1 MTERPYQPRPR
12 IRVLHFLEFKL
23 LDLCCQFPNNQ
34 INQQDTGRVL
44 LLSKSVGV
52 LCQANRKPRSTS
64 SKYILIILIG
74 SNPFW
79 HRGLETILHSTSYQD
94 GVEYGWRL
102 ALHGIPSES
111 SLSNVCFGH
120 KQETNCLRRA
130 ESFLYRLA
138 LSTNCY
144 LAVLN
149 VFFSLTCLASYFR
162 FREEA
167 VKKSG
172 NPNVMMK
179 NPSEMEN
186 QVYLKAKTKVCAH
199 SLIVSLCKERF
210 ITCNIA
216 LILWYCFESCWIHF
230 DSDRFTNVAKV
241 SLVLVWFSFWHL

>member
-1 MTERPYQPRPR
+1 MSFFKSSAPAQNDRETISTERSPRPR
-12 IRVLHFLEFKL
+12 IRILHFLEFKL

-52 LCQANRKPRSTS
+52 LCRANRKPRSTS

-94 GVEYGWRL
+94 GVEYGWRM

-130 ESFLYRLA
+130 ESFLYGLA

-144 LAVLN
+144 LGVLN
-149 VFFSLTCLASYFR
+149 VFFFSNVLSFVFPFQR
-162 FREEA
+162 GSG
-167 VKKSG
+167 KKVWQSKCDDEKPQWNG
-172 NPNVMMK
+172 ESSV
-179 NPSEMEN
+179 SQGEN
-186 QVYLKAKTKVCAH
+186 KG
-199 SLIVSLCKERF
+199 LCTFFNCF
-210 ITCNIA
+210 IM
-216 LILWYCFESCWIHF
+216 
-230 DSDRFTNVAKV
+230 
-241 SLVLVWFSFWHL
+241 